1 MTPKAHNFPLI
12 KIPMYI
18 PTIGLEIHIELKTK
32 TKMFCGCLN
41 DSEERH
47 PNVNVCPVCLAHPGV
62 LPVINQEAVAGVLK
76 LGLALNAEIAKISK
90 FDRKNY
96 FYPDLPKGYQIS
108 QYDKPFCLG
117 GYLEIP
123 IFAEKNGVQ
132 SPKSEMPMPNFKKIR
147 IRRVHLEEDTGRL
160 IHSDDGKNTYVDFNR
175 AGVPLAELVTEP
187 DINSATEARRFAE
200 ELRSILRYLGI
211 ANADMEKGELRC
223 EINISLA
230 EEDGEL
236 GTKVEIKNLNSFRAM
251 EQSIEYEIKRQ
262 TEVLEEGG
270 KIIQE
275 TRGWDESQAKTISQR
290 HKEEAHDYRYFPEP
304 DLLPLK
310 PRELFDLDDLK
321 RSVPELPNEK
331 RLRFM
336 KEFGLKFNEVDS
348 LVWEPLAASYFE
360 DVVSELDNFQ
370 ATSGERR
377 EKRIKL
383 FYNYFSSDLRGL
395 MTESG
400 AKFEDIKVNPHNFA
414 HLIDFVDKNMIS
426 SAAAKAVLAEIFLSG
441 ADPEIVIKE
450 KNLFQVSDLKDLEEI
465 IAKIIADNPRVV
477 EDYKKGKKTVLQ
489 FLVGQVMKQTQN
501 RANPTI
507 VTERLRALLTK

>member
-1 MTPKAHNFPLI
+1 MP
-12 KIPMYI
+12 I

-47 PNVNVCPVCLAHPGV
+47 PNVNICPICLAHPGV
-62 LPVINQEAVAGVLK
+62 LPVINREAVAGVLK
-76 LGLALNAEIAKISK
+76 LGLALNSEIAKISK

-123 IFAEKNGVQ
+123 IFAEKNGAQ

-147 IRRVHLEEDTGRL
+147 IRRIHLEEDTGRL

-187 DINSATEARRFAE
+187 DINSAIEARCFAE

-223 EINISLA
+223 EVNISLA
-230 EEDGEL
+230 KENNEL
-236 GTKVEIKNLNSFRAM
+236 GTKVEIKNLNSFRAV
-251 EQSIEYEIKRQ
+251 EQSIEYEVKRQ
-262 TEVLEEGG
+262 TEILEGGG

-275 TRGWDESQAKTISQR
+275 TRGWDESKGETISQR

-310 PRELFDLDDLK
+310 PWELFDLDDLK
-321 RSVPELPNEK
+321 RTIPELPNEK

-336 KEFGLKFNEVDS
+336 KEFGLRFNEAES
-348 LVWEPLAASYFE
+348 LVWEPLPASYFE

-370 ATSGERR
+370 TTSGERR

-383 FYNYFSSDLRGL
+383 FYNYFTSDLRGL
-395 MTESG
+395 MAESG
-400 AKFEDIKVNPHNFA
+400 TKFEDLKVNPHNFA

-426 SAAAKAVLAEIFLSG
+426 SAAAKAVLAEIFLSSI
-441 ADPEIVIKE
+441 DPEIVIKE
-450 KNLFQVSDLKDLEEI
+450 KNLFQISDLKDLE
-465 IAKIIADNPRVV
+465 KIITKVVADNPKVV
-477 EDYKKGKKTVLQ
+477 KDYKEGKENVLQ
-489 FLVGQVMKQTQN
+489 FLVGQVIKESQG
-501 RANPTI
+501 RANPKI
-507 VTERLRALLTK
+507 VMEWLKSHLDKIK

>member
-1 MTPKAHNFPLI
+1 MSV
-12 KIPMYI
+12 YI
-18 PTIGLEIHIELKTK
+18 TTIGLEIHIELKTK

-76 LGLALNAEIAKISK
+76 LGLALNAKIAKVAK

-132 SPKSEMPMPNFKKIR
+132 SSKSEMPIPNFKKIR

-187 DINSATEARRFAE
+187 DINLATEARRFAE

-223 EINISLA
+223 EVNISLA
-230 EEDGEL
+230 KEGSDEL
-236 GTKVEIKNLNSFRAM
+236 GTKVEIKNLNSFRAV

-262 TEVLEEGG
+262 TEILEEGG

-275 TRGWDESQAKTISQR
+275 TRGWDEPKGITVSQR
-290 HKEEAHDYRYFPEP
+290 SKEEAHDYRYFPEP

-310 PRELFDLDDLK
+310 PSELFDLDDLK
-321 RSVPELPNEK
+321 RAVPELPNEK

-336 KEFGLKFNEVDS
+336 KELGLRFNEADS
-348 LVWEPLAASYFE
+348 LVWGPLSASYFE

-370 ATSGERR
+370 TTSGERR

-383 FYNYFSSDLRGL
+383 FYNYFTSDLRGL

-450 KNLFQVSDLKDLEEI
+450 KNLFQVSDLKDLADI
-465 IAKIIADNPRVV
+465 IAKIIADNPKVA
-477 EDYKKGKKTVLQ
+477 EDYKKGKETVLQ
-489 FLVGQVMKQTQN
+489 FLVGQVMKETEG
-501 RANPTI
+501 RANPGVVAQQLKSI
-507 VTERLRALLTK
+507 LTK